1 MIFNDSCTDLTPTR
15 GAPGEPIG
23 RPSPWPPA
31 PVLLLLLYFTYYFY
45 SNFLETN
52 SLLSV
57 DPHAGALVPRGR
69 RIQRPAAS
77 AADPEEKSRTTW
89 FAGVEVVVLKEEFPV
104 CELHEQETTKVF
116 D

>member
-1 MIFNDSCTDLTPTR
+1 MGWVARFPRSAGSWLYTFGTTAAAETD
-15 GAPGEPIG
+15 
-23 RPSPWPPA
+23 RP
-31 PVLLLLLYFTYYFY
+31 Y
-45 SNFLETN
+45 SKLQI
-52 SLLSV
+52 
-57 DPHAGALVPRGR
+57 P
-69 RIQRPAAS
+69 RPAAS

>member
-1 MIFNDSCTDLTPTR
+1 M
-15 GAPGEPIG
+15 
-23 RPSPWPPA
+23 
-31 PVLLLLLYFTYYFY
+31 LLLLLYFLYLFSLNYLT
-45 SNFLETN
+45 SNSPFF
-52 SLLSV
+52 V
-57 DPHAGALVPRGR
+57 DPHAGPRGR

>member
-1 MIFNDSCTDLTPTR
+1 MTQ
-15 GAPGEPIG
+15 
-23 RPSPWPPA
+23 PPA
-31 PVLLLLLYFTYYFY
+31 PGPRPPAYYFY
-45 SNFLETN
+45 YTLLTTFTQTTLKLT
-52 SLLSV
+52 SLFSV

-89 FAGVEVVVLKEEFPV
+89 FAGVEVVVLKEDFPG
-104 CELHEQETTKVF
+104 CELHEHETTEVF

>member
-1 MIFNDSCTDLTPTR
+1 MIFNDGCTDLTPPR
-15 GAPGEPIG
+15 GAPGDPG
-23 RPSPWPPA
+23 GDPSPRPPA
-31 PVLLLLLYFTYYFY
+31 PVLLLLLYFTYYFPLNY
-45 SNFLETN
+45 LAPN
-52 SLLSV
+52 SLFCV

-104 CELHEQETTKVF
+104 CELHEQETTKVS

>member
-1 MIFNDSCTDLTPTR
+1 MIFNDGWTDLTPPR
-15 GAPGEPIG
+15 GAPGVLFG
-23 RPSPWPPA
+23 GPSPRPPA
-31 PVLLLLLYFTYYFY
+31 PVLLLLLYFLYLFFLNYPT
-45 SNFLETN
+45 SNSIFF
-52 SLLSV
+52 V

-69 RIQRPAAS
+69 RIYRPAAS

-104 CELHEQETTKVF
+104 CESHEQETTKVF

>member
-1 MIFNDSCTDLTPTR
+1 M
-15 GAPGEPIG
+15 
-23 RPSPWPPA
+23 
-31 PVLLLLLYFTYYFY
+31 LLLLLYFTYYFY
-45 SNFLETN
+45 SNCLETN
-52 SLLSV
+52 NIFFV